1 MLSGILTRVGRL
13 LPSISYFEP
22 DRVPEPAL

>member
-13 LPSISYFEP
+13 LASMSYFEP
-22 DRVPEPAL
+22 DRLAEPAL